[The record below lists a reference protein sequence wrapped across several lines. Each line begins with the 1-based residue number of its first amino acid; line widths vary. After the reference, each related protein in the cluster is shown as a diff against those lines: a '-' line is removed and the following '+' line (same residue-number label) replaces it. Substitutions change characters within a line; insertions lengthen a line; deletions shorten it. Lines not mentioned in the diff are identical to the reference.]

1 MSVISPP
8 KASDYLA
15 SREHYLIAS
24 HKYRLFEKSLR
35 EKLGAT
41 SDAELEEAF
50 LDPQTR
56 SRFRAEIQ
64 AYSEL
69 GEAFDSAATNHEA
82 PWSCKGAVWRS
93 SKPNSIPLTILWTND
108 NEQTHQPCCRH
119 GGPADWSASAERLL
133 PYATFRKYNI

>member
-1 MSVISPP
+1 MKWIREMSVISPP
-8 KASDYLA
+8 SAKDYLA

-56 SRFRAEIQ
+56 TRFRAEIQ

-69 GEAFDSAATNHEA
+69 GEAFDSAATNHDLALELQRRRVA
-82 PWSCKGAVWRS
+82 QQQAEL
-93 SKPNSIPLTILWTND
+93 NS
-108 NEQTHQPCCRH
+108 THYSL
-119 GGPADWSASAERLL
+119 DE
-133 PYATFRKYNI
+133 

>member
-1 MSVISPP
+1 MSAISPP

-15 SREHYLIAS
+15 SREFYLIAS
-24 HKYRLFEKSLR
+24 HRYRLFEKSLR

-41 SDAELEEAF
+41 SDAEMEEAF

-69 GEAFDSAATNHEA
+69 GEAFDSAAPSMRR
-82 PWSCKGAVWRS
+82 PWSCKGAAWPS
-93 SKPNSIPLTILWTND
+93 SKLNSIPLSIQWTNN
-108 NEQTHQPCCRH
+108 NETNAPT
-119 GGPADWSASAERLL
+119 L
-133 PYATFRKYNI
+133 